1 MPPPAK
7 VPLPVGDLDSP
18 KHARESATK
27 RHLDRL
33 SRFCRA
39 TVMTITH
46 THTHTR
52 TGHATPTVEKNPR
65 VCYARKT
72 PQNIEANSTPIAPRC
87 TRIVNPVLC
96 ATNFHAFN

>member
-7 VPLPVGDLDSP
+7 VPLPVGVLDSP

-46 THTHTR
+46 THTHTDR
-52 TGHATPTVEKNPR
+52 PRHADCRKKTR
-65 VCYARKT
+65 VCAMHAKPHKT
-72 PQNIEANSTPIAPRC
+72 SRLTPIAPRC